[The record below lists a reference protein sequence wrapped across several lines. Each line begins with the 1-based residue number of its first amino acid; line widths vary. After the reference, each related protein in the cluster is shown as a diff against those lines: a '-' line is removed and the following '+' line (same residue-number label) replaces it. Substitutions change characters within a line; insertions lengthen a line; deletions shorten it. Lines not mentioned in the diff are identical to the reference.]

1 MTQKAVLSE
10 RQVKGRAALLGMS
23 VLAVNDKAGFG
34 TNYIYRLWGKD
45 TVTLETV
52 SRIATVLG
60 CSVCDLIEEVD
71 ESQIEAGKWQPPDF
85 PAGQR

>member
-1 MTQKAVLSE
+1 MAQKAVLSE
-10 RQVKGRAALLGMS
+10 RQVKSRAALLGMS

-52 SRIATVLG
+52 KRIATVLG
-60 CSVCDLIEEVD
+60 CSVCDLIDEIEVA
-71 ESQIEAGKWQPPDF
+71 EPDASDKE
-85 PAGQR
+85 PVAQR

>member
-1 MTQKAVLSE
+1 MAQKAVLSE
-10 RQVKGRAALLGMS
+10 RQVKSRAALLGMS
-23 VLAVNDKAGFG
+23 VLAVNDQAGFG

-52 SRIATVLG
+52 KRIATVLG

-71 ESQIEAGKWQPPDF
+71 EATLEAEKWKPPSW
-85 PAGQR
+85 PAAQQ